1 MAENESDARYHARRI
16 RDMLQGVMQHMRED
30 IGKVDDPSAK
40 ALFETSA
47 ETLGGLIK
55 AYEDFEKKAEPAW
68 QR

>member
-1 MAENESDARYHARRI
+1 MTEDENDARTHARRI
-16 RDMLQGVMQHMRED
+16 KGMLHGVMQHMRED
-30 IGKVDDPSAK
+30 IGKVDDPAAK

-47 ETLGGLIK
+47 EALGGLIK